1 VTGDE
6 LARSAPDPGRAPL
19 PELRASD
26 VERERAADQL
36 RRAAGDGRLTVD
48 ELDERLTRC
57 YGARTVG
64 ELAALT
70 VDIVPSRDAGTAATP
85 AGAVPVR
92 PGPGGTGTIVAIMGG
107 NDRKGRWRL
116 ASKLNVI
123 CVMGGSDLDLTEAEL
138 TDRETTITVFTLMGG
153 CELRVPDGVE
163 VHVTKFALMG
173 GHDVQLAD
181 AEPPPD
187 APVIR
192 LRMFSIMGGGEV
204 RQGRKLSQAERRL
217 RKARERGEL
226 SGG

>member
-6 LARSAPDPGRAPL
+6 LARPVSGPGRAPL

-26 VERERAADQL
+26 AERDRAADQL
-36 RRAAGDGRLTVD
+36 RQAAGDGRLTVD

-70 VDIVPSRDAGTAATP
+70 LDVVPTRDAGSAAAP

-107 NDRKGRWRL
+107 NDRRGRWR
-116 ASKLNVI
+116 
-123 CVMGGSDLDLTEAEL
+123 
-138 TDRETTITVFTLMGG
+138 
-153 CELRVPDGVE
+153 
-163 VHVTKFALMG
+163 
-173 GHDVQLAD
+173 
-181 AEPPPD
+181 
-187 APVIR
+187 
-192 LRMFSIMGGGEV
+192 
-204 RQGRKLSQAERRL
+204 QAERRL

-226 SGG
+226 GGG